1 MARSIKKLSKMST
14 LEEIFKNL
22 DAPDEEVDDVFK
34 TELIFGKY
42 HRIGK
47 NYKGLPSILIFT
59 KKDEKISTPY
69 KRMNLRLRFNINCK
83 IKEKDQNQKYN
94 FVLYIK

>member
-1 MARSIKKLSKMST
+1 MPT

-22 DAPDEEVDDVFK
+22 DTPDEEVEDVFK

-59 KKDEKISTPY
+59 KK
-69 KRMNLRLRFNINCK
+69 R
-83 IKEKDQNQKYN
+83 
-94 FVLYIK
+94 